1 MSLVKK
7 RVRITRVSGRNVKF
21 EVLDSYEM
29 MSDLEVTI
37 ATKDMIL
44 IDTAIAMI
52 GRICNI
58 TVANGK
64 IQHRGDKTLIDYI
77 IYSLVVFFAFFSG
90 YQAGY
95 YKAVQTQTTQE
106 VEYTRT
112 MLDEYK
118 IELQKI
124 IEALEK

>member
-64 IQHRGDKTLIDYI
+64 IQ
-77 IYSLVVFFAFFSG
+77 S
-90 YQAGY
+90 
-95 YKAVQTQTTQE
+95 
-106 VEYTRT
+106 
-112 MLDEYK
+112 
-118 IELQKI
+118 
-124 IEALEK
+124 IEAIRH